1 MTSASTGAAVDTWG
15 KAVKR
20 LSGRPMF
27 PPANAAGEPP
37 TPRLGTP
44 ENDTRYF
51 PTTTKMNSKRQ
62 SKSTRFHF
70 LKAGAPPSFGALLAI
85 GCLSVAALF
94 GLQYEKTLS
103 LLDEGYLW
111 YGAQRTALGEV
122 PLKDFMSYDPGRY
135 YLSAAYLVL
144 VGDRGIVP
152 LRVVLALVQA
162 AGLVAALSIL
172 AKAFK
177 QREPILL
184 FFAMAVILT
193 WMVPRHKMFDISTS
207 IALIAALSWLIE
219 QPSPRRYFVSG
230 VVVGLAAIIG
240 RNHGFYGAI
249 SFGMALV
256 LRAVADRDFHSVRIH
271 AVAWIMG
278 LAAGYSPILI
288 MIAIVPNFSKAFWH
302 SIQFLF
308 QQKATNIPLP
318 VPWPWQA
325 FTGSTGVLDMTEKF
339 LIGIFFLSLLVS
351 AVVAPAGI
359 LRNGATAITTKPQLA
374 ASSLLVLPYAHFAF
388 SRADVAHLAQGIFP
402 MLIVAF
408 ILLQSTSLLTKWI
421 LAVALLAASLLA
433 TSSLHP
439 VWQCRA
445 ASQCVPTQ
453 VSGTRLFLQKGTAK
467 DVQTISDL
475 AEHYAPDAGAILA
488 TPFLPGAYSLLERK
502 SPVWEIYALFPRSPE
517 FELQEIERIRQTW
530 PHLVI
535 INKTGPGGQERAF
548 SKTHPLTQKFIE
560 DHYEYLPQFSD
571 TKFLVYTRESPQ
583 LGKR

>member
-1 MTSASTGAAVDTWG
+1 
-15 KAVKR
+15 
-20 LSGRPMF
+20 
-27 PPANAAGEPP
+27 
-37 TPRLGTP
+37 
-44 ENDTRYF
+44 
-51 PTTTKMNSKRQ
+51 MNSKPQ

-70 LKAGAPPSFGALLAI
+70 LKAGARPSFWILLLIA
-85 GCLSVAALF
+85 CLSVAALF
-94 GLQYEKTLS
+94 GLQYEKTLN
-103 LLDEGYLW
+103 LMDEGYLW

-122 PLKDFMSYDPGRY
+122 PLRDFMSYDSGRY
-135 YLSAAYLVL
+135 YLSAAYMVL

-162 AGLVAALSIL
+162 AGLVTALSVL

-177 QREPILL
+177 QREPIFLVL
-184 FFAMAVILT
+184 AMAVILT
-193 WMVPRHKMFDISTS
+193 WMVPRHKMFDISTA
-207 IALIAALSWLIE
+207 IALIAALSWLLE
-219 QPSPRRYFVSG
+219 KPSSRRWFVSG
-230 VVVGLAAIIG
+230 VVVGLAAMIG
-240 RNHGFYGAI
+240 RNHGIYGAI
-249 SFGMALV
+249 SFAMALI
-256 LRAVADRDFHSVRIH
+256 LCAVADRDFSRARVH
-271 AVAWIMG
+271 AVAWVMG
-278 LAAGYSPILI
+278 LVAGYSPVLI
-288 MIAIVPNFSKAFWH
+288 TMAIVPGFAEAFWH

-308 QQKATNIPLP
+308 QQKATNIPIP

-325 FTGSTGVLDMTEKF
+325 FAGSTGVLDMTEKF
-339 LIGIFFLSLLVS
+339 LIGVFFLSLLMS

-374 ASSLLVLPYAHFAF
+374 ASSLLVLPYTHFAF

-421 LAVALLAASLLA
+421 MAVALLAASLLA

-453 VSGTRLFLQKGTAK
+453 VSGTRLLLPKGTAK

-488 TPFLPGAYSLLERK
+488 TPFLPGAYAFLERK
-502 SPVWEIYALFPRSPE
+502 SPVWEIYALFPHSPE
-517 FELQEIERIRQTW
+517 FELQEIERIRRTW

-560 DHYEYLPQFSD
+560 NHYEYRPQLSD
-571 TKFLVYTRESPQ
+571 AKFRVYTRESPQ
-583 LGKR
+583 SGKK